1 MGVHCHCLKLN
12 IYVYYNMLLEPVRMN
27 TYEPFSLKKI
37 TNPVKNVTDKVADK
51 VVDTSKN
58 TVGKGVVDVG
68 KGVGGKVVD
77 IGKDVGSGVVN
88 VGKDVGGKVVG
99 VGKKVGGALVTA
111 GKAIGTVLKGGFKW
125 LLDFFMM
132 IFKNWKLALSLA
144 LSCFVC
150 WFASPVLMPLMR
162 VFSR

>member
-1 MGVHCHCLKLN
+1 
-12 IYVYYNMLLEPVRMN
+12 MLLEPVRMN
-27 TYEPFSLKKI
+27 TYENFSLKKI
-37 TNPVKNVTDKVADK
+37 TNPIKNVTDKVADK

-58 TVGKGVVDVG
+58 TVGKGIVD
-68 KGVGGKVVD
+68 
-77 IGKDVGSGVVN
+77 
-88 VGKDVGGKVVG
+88 VGKDVGGKVVDVGKDVGDKVAG
-99 VGKKVGGALVTA
+99 VGKKVGAALATA

>member
-1 MGVHCHCLKLN
+1 
-12 IYVYYNMLLEPVRMN
+12 MLLEPVRMN
-27 TYEPFSLKKI
+27 TYENFSLKKI
-37 TNPVKNVTDKVADK
+37 TNPIKNVGQTVGDKVAD
-51 VVDTSKN
+51 TTKN

-68 KGVGGKVVD
+68 KG
-77 IGKDVGSGVVN
+77 IGSGVVN
-88 VGKDVGGKVVG
+88 VGKDVGGGIVNVGKDVGGGIVNVGKDVGGKVAG
-99 VGKKVGGALVTA
+99 VGKKVGGALATA
-111 GKAIGTVLKGGFKW
+111 GKAVGTVLKGGFKW

-162 VFSR
+162 VFSH

>member
-1 MGVHCHCLKLN
+1 
-12 IYVYYNMLLEPVRMN
+12 MLLEPVRMN

-37 TNPVKNVTDKVADK
+37 TNPIKNVADKVGDK
-51 VVDTSKN
+51 VVDTTKN

-68 KGVGGKVVD
+68 KGVVNV
-77 IGKDVGSGVVN
+77 GKDVGGKVAD

-99 VGKKVGGALVTA
+99 VGKKVGSTLATA

-125 LLDFFMM
+125 LLNFFMM

-162 VFSR
+162 MMS